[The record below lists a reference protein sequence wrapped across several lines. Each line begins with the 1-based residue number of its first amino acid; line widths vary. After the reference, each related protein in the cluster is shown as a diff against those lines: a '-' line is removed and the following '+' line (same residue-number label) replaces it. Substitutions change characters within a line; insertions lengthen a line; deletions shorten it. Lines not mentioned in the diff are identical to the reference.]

1 MSSAY
6 DQQIK
11 KLVDHIQTLNQA
23 LHERNMQIA
32 HWQQVARAVQDE
44 RTRLARG
51 LMDQVKQ
58 SLGSFSARFQGL
70 RAENKKLRAYIEH
83 QKQLH
88 ESVARDLRGQLD
100 YALARIEEL
109 ARERSEW
116 RAEVNVSRQAAMKY
130 QQQVAE
136 QKGVITS
143 QQNALGDLRARLEA
157 AESFMEVEERLK
169 ADLAHLQEE
178 LERSQTFIH
187 AQDGTIA
194 SRDRELRVVQE
205 TFDNFRAKAN
215 EEVAALNQELGQY
228 RNQATTVDER
238 VEEMTGLLANS
249 EREIV
254 RVHKEL
260 MDLRDQLTEAREQ
273 LATNKIQLDA
283 AQKENRTLKRKNTTL
298 EKAKEGAQGQT
309 MAELRKQVEAQTV
322 AMKKLEDANAKLQA
336 EMENKTHYMQAI
348 EGQKGKLR
356 KLPPPSEQGQ

>member
-194 SRDRELRVVQE
+194 QRDRELRVVQE

-215 EEVAALNQELGQY
+215 DEVAALNQELGQY

-254 RVHKEL
+254 KMHKEL
-260 MDLRDQLTEAREQ
+260 TELREQ
-273 LATNKIQLDA
+273 QATMKIQLDA
-283 AQKENRTLKRKNTTL
+283 ALKENRTLKRKNTIL
-298 EKAKEGAQGQT
+298 EKAKDDAKGQT
-309 MAELRKQVEAQTV
+309 MAE
-322 AMKKLEDANAKLQA
+322 MKKQMDDLREANKKLQA

>member
-1 MSSAY
+1 
-6 DQQIK
+6 
-11 KLVDHIQTLNQA
+11 
-23 LHERNMQIA
+23 
-32 HWQQVARAVQDE
+32 
-44 RTRLARG
+44 
-51 LMDQVKQ
+51 
-58 SLGSFSARFQGL
+58 
-70 RAENKKLRAYIEH
+70 
-83 QKQLH
+83 
-88 ESVARDLRGQLD
+88 
-100 YALARIEEL
+100 
-109 ARERSEW
+109 
-116 RAEVNVSRQAAMKY
+116 VSRQAAMKY

-157 AESFMEVEERLK
+157 AEGFMEVEERLK
-169 ADLAHLQEE
+169 ADLAHLEEE

-194 SRDRELRVVQE
+194 QRDRELRVVQE

-254 RVHKEL
+254 KMHKEL
-260 MDLRDQLTEAREQ
+260 TEWKEKVRTVELQLGTVEAQ
-273 LATNKIQLDA
+273 LEA
-283 AQKENRTLKRKNTTL
+283 AQKENRTLKRKNTIL
-298 EKAKEGAQGQT
+298 EKAKDDAKGQT
-309 MAELRKQVEAQTV
+309 MAEMRKQLEAQV
-322 AMKKLEDANAKLQA
+322 KAMDELKAANDKLQA